1 MGGIILSCADS
12 GCGRTKNAEQNGR
25 MRRIFQLV
33 SFLSMFSIPQRR
45 IEEFCTFDCDKTTHG
60 EDGYFL
66 YQVQIGKI
74 ASWLRCAVEVVYKV
88 ID

>member
-1 MGGIILSCADS
+1 
-12 GCGRTKNAEQNGR
+12 
-25 MRRIFQLV
+25 
-33 SFLSMFSIPQRR
+33 MFSIPQRR